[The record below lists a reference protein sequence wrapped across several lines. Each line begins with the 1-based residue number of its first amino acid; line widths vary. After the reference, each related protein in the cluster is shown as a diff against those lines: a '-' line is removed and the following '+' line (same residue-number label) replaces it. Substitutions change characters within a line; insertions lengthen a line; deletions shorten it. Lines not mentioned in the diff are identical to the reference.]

1 MSNQRTGSTTS
12 HVFSYNKYMGNIIYT
27 YGVPFLTEEEL
38 LDVIIEHFPH
48 LKRERWN
55 VVFT

>member
-1 MSNQRTGSTTS
+1 MSSKRPTKKTI
-12 HVFSYNKYMGNIIYT
+12 HVFSNNEYVGNIIYT
-27 YGVPFLTEEEL
+27 YGVPFFTEEKL

-48 LKRERWN
+48 LKGERWN